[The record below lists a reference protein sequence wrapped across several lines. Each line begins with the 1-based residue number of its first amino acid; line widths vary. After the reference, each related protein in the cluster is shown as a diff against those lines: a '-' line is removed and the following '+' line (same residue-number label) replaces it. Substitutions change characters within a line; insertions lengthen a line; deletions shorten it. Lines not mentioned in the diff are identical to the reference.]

1 MGRAFVGFQSRGGNG
16 AGPGH
21 GFRRDNMQ
29 AEVLLLSD
37 LNTALR
43 RVTVRARVARVW
55 EFHKDNQLAHVD
67 IVFVDEQ
74 GNQMYGEIQAM
85 HAEIFKEKL
94 KEGNVCLIKDF
105 FVNTTKNKYKV
116 VEGNFMIKITP
127 WSKVEVQQDVPEDY
141 PRYVY
146 SLTDFKLLP
155 SMVGKTDS
163 FIGLG
168 EQMPALRLT
177 SGNDDRYNAAYNRD
191 DPESIDVAF
200 LNSSDPNEFLGKNMK
215 STVTIMR
222 LASEH
227 WWFLSCQLCHKKAF
241 QATNAFVCS
250 NKRCNCTTA
259 TPRYKVRVIG
269 ADKTGEV
276 EFVFFATVAEQIIG
290 KRLEV
295 VMRNARPSIDNNAT
309 HIDGSKENDINEMQT
324 AAIVTESPKLNA
336 TGNNSNQ
343 EDHITSETEE
353 TTLTASKETP
363 NDQTGHLTNTTTNTT
378 KKNTKRLIPVSCA
391 NPLIQEQKFA
401 SQLAF
406 LALDIRTPGQRC
418 LLIRN
423 DDGIVLV
430 SRWTLFFSA
439 AAPFKALYTIS
450 SGGTQFSHLPH
461 TNDDNKNAWDFNVI
475 DDRYGFLTLR
485 RCGCECHHITLTR
498 DTDRRL
504 DSRGHRF
511 MTSPCKLGRLSA
523 VRNQQLGG
531 GRHGCSY
538 FGVLVVLAG
547 GPSDG
552 GNYGGHLGHGDHGVR
567 LAQVGTRLLL
577 SAIFG
582 GPLVLEI
589 PSGYRVGVAM
599 AADGASPS
607 CIQLQMGDGQ

>member
-1 MGRAFVGFQSRGGNG
+1 MGSSPERSVAAWAERAFVGFQSRGGNG
-16 AGPGH
+16 ARPAH
-21 GFRRDNMQ
+21 EFRRDNMQ
-29 AEVLLLSD
+29 ASGSSSQMAFGQVLLLSD
-37 LNTALR
+37 LNTSLR

-141 PRYVY
+141 PRYAY

-163 FIGLG
+163 FIDVIGILSAISDLLKVRLPGRVQDSHKRNLQITDIDLG

-177 SGNDDRYNAAYNRD
+177 SGNDDQYNAAYNRD
-191 DPESIDVAF
+191 DPETVDVAF

-222 LASEH
+222 LASEQ

-295 VMRNARPSIDNNAT
+295 VMRNARPSIVPAEISALISQKLTFNYTVNERGLQYGQLSFQVNSVTATHKKTNVFEFNKLSSGSSSTSTQESGENSKDNNAT
-309 HIDGSKENDINEMQT
+309 HIDGSKEDDINEMQT

-336 TGNNSNQ
+336 TGDNSNQ
-343 EDHITSETEE
+343 EDHITSETDE

-378 KKNTKRLIPVSCA
+378 KKNTKR
-391 NPLIQEQKFA
+391 
-401 SQLAF
+401 
-406 LALDIRTPGQRC
+406 T
-418 LLIRN
+418 
-423 DDGIVLV
+423 
-430 SRWTLFFSA
+430 
-439 AAPFKALYTIS
+439 
-450 SGGTQFSHLPH
+450 
-461 TNDDNKNAWDFNVI
+461 
-475 DDRYGFLTLR
+475 
-485 RCGCECHHITLTR
+485 
-498 DTDRRL
+498 
-504 DSRGHRF
+504 
-511 MTSPCKLGRLSA
+511 A
-523 VRNQQLGG
+523 VRHSEDYYLKEET
-531 GRHGCSY
+531 
-538 FGVLVVLAG
+538 A
-547 GPSDG
+547 P
-552 GNYGGHLGHGDHGVR
+552 
-567 LAQVGTRLLL
+567 
-577 SAIFG
+577 
-582 GPLVLEI
+582 
-589 PSGYRVGVAM
+589 
-599 AADGASPS
+599 
-607 CIQLQMGDGQ
+607 

>member
-1 MGRAFVGFQSRGGNG
+1 MARAFDGIQSRAVRGGAGGTQRSIQAMGRAFVGFQSKGGNG
-16 AGPGH
+16 TGPGD

-29 AEVLLLSD
+29 ARFCGFLLSSFVLSRSSSQMAFGQVLLLSD
-37 LNTALR
+37 LNTSLR

-141 PRYVY
+141 PRYAY

-163 FIGLG
+163 FIGRSTMSCSDAAKIYINPEIPEKMEYCDRLG

-177 SGNDDRYNAAYNRD
+177 SGNDDQYNAAYNRD
-191 DPESIDVAF
+191 DPKTVDVAF
-200 LNSSDPNEFLGKNMK
+200 LNSGDPNEFLGKNMK

-222 LASEH
+222 LALEQ

-250 NKRCNCTTA
+250 NKRCNCTTS
-259 TPRYKVRVIG
+259 TPSYKVRVIG

-276 EFVFFATVAEQIIG
+276 EFVFFAIVAEQIIG

-295 VMRNARPSIDNNAT
+295 VMRNARPSIVPAEISALISQKLTFNYTVNERGLQYGQLSFQVNSVTATHKKTNFFEFNKLSSGSSSTSTQESGENSKDNNAT
-309 HIDGSKENDINEMQT
+309 HIDGSKEGDINEMQT

-336 TGNNSNQ
+336 MGDNSNQ
-343 EDHITSETEE
+343 EDHITSETDE

-363 NDQTGHLTNTTTNTT
+363 NDQTGHLTNTTTNIT
-378 KKNTKRLIPVSCA
+378 KKNTKRT
-391 NPLIQEQKFA
+391 A
-401 SQLAF
+401 SDTAKITTSRKKLH
-406 LALDIRTPGQRC
+406 LD
-418 LLIRN
+418 
-423 DDGIVLV
+423 
-430 SRWTLFFSA
+430 
-439 AAPFKALYTIS
+439 
-450 SGGTQFSHLPH
+450 
-461 TNDDNKNAWDFNVI
+461 
-475 DDRYGFLTLR
+475 
-485 RCGCECHHITLTR
+485 
-498 DTDRRL
+498 
-504 DSRGHRF
+504 
-511 MTSPCKLGRLSA
+511 
-523 VRNQQLGG
+523 
-531 GRHGCSY
+531 
-538 FGVLVVLAG
+538 
-547 GPSDG
+547 
-552 GNYGGHLGHGDHGVR
+552 
-567 LAQVGTRLLL
+567 
-577 SAIFG
+577 
-582 GPLVLEI
+582 
-589 PSGYRVGVAM
+589 
-599 AADGASPS
+599 
-607 CIQLQMGDGQ
+607 